1 MSFGGT
7 CALVMIPALSLIM
20 SDLCK
25 TFSLSACFLIYK
37 MEIIHLP
44 CGIAMTASSQE
55 TELLRHMQLMKRAEG
70 QFLPPPLASILWAE
84 EGTGTLKE
92 NTLPVFVSLRHQ
104 IVVHL
109 TSLRGIT
116 NILIITGQGFSPTFR
131 LFFKRAHFDAFPQ
144 NLF

>member
-1 MSFGGT
+1 M
-7 CALVMIPALSLIM
+7 VIMPALPLTM

-25 TFSLSACFLIYK
+25 TFSLSACFLIYE
-37 MEIIHLP
+37 MDTIHLP
-44 CGIAMTASSQE
+44 RGIAMRTASSQE
-55 TELLRHMQLMKRAEG
+55 TELLCHMQLIKRAEG

-84 EGTGTLKE
+84 EVTGTLKE

-116 NILIITGQGFSPTFR
+116 NIFIITGLGFSPTFR
-131 LFFKRAHFDAFPQ
+131 LFFKRAYFDLFPQ